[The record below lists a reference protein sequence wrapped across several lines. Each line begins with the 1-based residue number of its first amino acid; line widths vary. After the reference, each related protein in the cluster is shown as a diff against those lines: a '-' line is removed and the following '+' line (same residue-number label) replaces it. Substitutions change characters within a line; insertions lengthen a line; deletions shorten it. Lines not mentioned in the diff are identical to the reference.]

1 MWPETPT
8 PVCVTGG
15 FCTAQN
21 SLGTPVIKT
30 CFSQI
35 LSVKSISSHYFLGCI
50 LMRELSPAGYHER
63 QHRVKRLL
71 CVRRECCPQ
80 QLASPSPGSVVPHTP
95 DSVGCSAS
103 LWLCSLCRLPWEMAQ
118 GSQLDQESILCL
130 SQLHHPSAGSHP
142 SLQDRGALQQPPL
155 SAPMC

>member
-1 MWPETPT
+1 MLFPDSQCKIYFFPLFSRTHTDERAQPSRV
-8 PVCVTGG
+8 PREAAQSEEASVCPKG
-15 FCTAQN
+15 
-21 SLGTPVIKT
+21 
-30 CFSQI
+30 I
-35 LSVKSISSHYFLGCI
+35 LP
-50 LMRELSPAGYHER
+50 PA
-63 QHRVKRLL
+63 V
-71 CVRRECCPQ
+71 CCPQ

-118 GSQLDQESILCL
+118 GSQLDQESIPCL

-155 SAPMC
+155 SAPMCWDWGFLLVCLLFPVKFC